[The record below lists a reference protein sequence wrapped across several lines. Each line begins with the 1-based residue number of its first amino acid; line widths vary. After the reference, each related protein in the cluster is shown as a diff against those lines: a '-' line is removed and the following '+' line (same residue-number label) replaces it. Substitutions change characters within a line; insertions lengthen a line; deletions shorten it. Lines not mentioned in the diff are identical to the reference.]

1 MADSDF
7 DSKVVLTGTKLSPT
21 NYNTW
26 VVEMEGRLMKMG
38 ALSLVEGT
46 KARPTLSST
55 PTAAEQAASDAWELL
70 NEKAAGE
77 ILTCLTPSQHVHIT
91 AVRRDAI
98 GLWSARICYKGILE
112 TDSICH

>member
-46 KARPTLSST
+46 KAPHSPAHPQLLSRPPRMPGSS
-55 PTAAEQAASDAWELL
+55 
-70 NEKAAGE
+70 
-77 ILTCLTPSQHVHIT
+77 
-91 AVRRDAI
+91 
-98 GLWSARICYKGILE
+98 
-112 TDSICH
+112 